1 MLHHDGMQVYKPTCP
16 EAGKGRI
23 GFALAG
29 RVNYQKD
36 ARRVWWASE
45 GPGCGRLARPKQL
58 ATSISQ
64 RWQHAVQCPVSAAES
79 IRGNATSPKGDNPL
93 SLQVCTYEPIHK
105 SF

>member
-16 EAGKGRI
+16 EAGEGWI

-29 RVNYQKD
+29 RVNHQKD

-45 GPGCGRLARPKQL
+45 GLGCGRLARPKQL
-58 ATSISQ
+58 ATSISHC
-64 RWQHAVQCPVSAAES
+64 WQHTVQYLVSAAES
-79 IRGNATSPKGDNPL
+79 IRGNATSSKGDNPP
-93 SLQVCTYEPIHK
+93 SLRVCTYEPIHK